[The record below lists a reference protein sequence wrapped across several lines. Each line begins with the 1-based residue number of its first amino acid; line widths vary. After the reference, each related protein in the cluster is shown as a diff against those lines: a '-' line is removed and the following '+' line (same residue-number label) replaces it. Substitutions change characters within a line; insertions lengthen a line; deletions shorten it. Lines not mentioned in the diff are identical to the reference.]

1 LLWLYSIWGNKAV
14 NACVGAHYYPNN
26 YYINNNKRRKTMREA
41 YKVQNVNQHISKV
54 GLIRM
59 YKDLLA
65 KKKIS
70 VDGPAHRRLKRLM
83 NEEDW
88 WDKL

>member
-1 LLWLYSIWGNKAV
+1 
-14 NACVGAHYYPNN
+14 
-26 YYINNNKRRKTMREA
+26 MREA